1 MAIHRL
7 DKREEFTVVSNAIL
21 KDKMLSLKS
30 KAMLITML
38 SLSDDWK
45 FSVSGLSAITGEGK
59 TAVRACLSELE
70 KAGYLIRKKSTNK
83 NGQFDY
89 EYDVYESPCTGLPH
103 TDEPHTDEPHTDEP
117 HTDEPHTE
125 NRDAYK
131 ITNNKI
137 LNNKRTNN
145 KRINIKGENASQRFI
160 PPTLDEVR
168 EYCSERNN
176 SVDPE
181 KFIDYYT
188 ANGWKVGRNKMK
200 DWKASVRTW
209 ERNDFNSGK
218 KEQKKYGANGIEIDQ
233 DMREQDKEFESLFYS
248 TEWNDKE

>member
-1 MAIHRL
+1 MMYHLTTDRMAI
-7 DKREEFTVVSNAIL
+7 AQ
-21 KDKMLSLKS
+21 
-30 KAMLITML
+30 
-38 SLSDDWK
+38 
-45 FSVSGLSAITGEGK
+45 
-59 TAVRACLSELE
+59 
-70 KAGYLIRKKSTNK
+70 KSTNK

-89 EYDVYESPCTGLPH
+89 EYDVYESPCTGL
-103 TDEPHTDEPHTDEP
+103 PHTDEP

-209 ERNDFNSGK
+209 ERNDFNSGNK
-218 KEQKKYGANGIEIDQ
+218 QQKKYGANGIELDTERDPID
-233 DMREQDKEFESLFYS
+233 EELDKLF
-248 TEWNDKE
+248 

>member
-103 TDEPHTDEPHTDEP
+103 TDEPHTDEPHT
-117 HTDEPHTE
+117 E

-209 ERNDFNSGK
+209 ERNDFNSGNK
-218 KEQKKYGANGIEIDQ
+218 QQNKYGANGIELNTERDPID
-233 DMREQDKEFESLFYS
+233 EELDKLF
-248 TEWNDKE
+248 

>member
-117 HTDEPHTE
+117 HTE

-145 KRINIKGENASQRFI
+145 KRINIKGGNASQRFI

-209 ERNDFNSGK
+209 ERNGFNSGNK
-218 KEQKKYGANGIEIDQ
+218 QQKKYGANGIELNTERDPID
-233 DMREQDKEFESLFYS
+233 EELDKLF
-248 TEWNDKE
+248 

>member
-45 FSVSGLSAITGEGK
+45 FSVSGLSTITGEGK

-70 KAGYLIRKKSTNK
+70 KAGYLFRKKSTNK

-89 EYDVYESPCTGLPH
+89 EYDVYESPCTGL
-103 TDEPHTDEPHTDEP
+103 PHTDEP

-160 PPTLDEVR
+160 PPTLYEVR

-209 ERNDFNSGK
+209 ERNEFNSGK
-218 KEQKKYGANGIEIDQ
+218 KEQKKYGANGIELDTERDPID
-233 DMREQDKEFESLFYS
+233 EELDKLF
-248 TEWNDKE
+248 

>member
-7 DKREEFTVVSNAIL
+7 DKREEFTTVSNAIL
-21 KDKMLSLKS
+21 KDIRLSLKS

-38 SLSDDWK
+38 SLQDDWK
-45 FSVSGLSAITGEGK
+45 FSVSGLSTITGEGK

-70 KAGYLIRKKSTNK
+70 KAGYLFRTKYTNK
-83 NGQFDY
+83 SGQFEYD
-89 EYDVYESPCTGLPH
+89 YDVYESPCTGLPH

-117 HTDEPHTE
+117 HTE
-125 NRDAYK
+125 NLDAYK
-131 ITNNKI
+131 ITNNKR
-137 LNNKRTNN
+137 LNNKRL
-145 KRINIKGENASQRFI
+145 KIKGENASQRFI
-160 PPTLDEVR
+160 PPTLEDVR
-168 EYCSERNN
+168 DYCSERNN
-176 SVDPE
+176 NVDPE
-181 KFIDYYT
+181 KFVDYYT

-233 DMREQDKEFESLFYS
+233 DMIEQDKEFESLFYS
-248 TEWNDKE
+248 TEWNDKG

>member
-7 DKREEFTVVSNAIL
+7 DKREEFTTVSNAIL
-21 KDKMLSLKS
+21 KDRMLSLKS

-38 SLSDDWK
+38 SLQDDWK
-45 FSVSGLSAITGEGK
+45 FSVSGLSTITGEGK
-59 TAVRACLSELE
+59 SAVRVCLSELE
-70 KAGYLIRKKSTNK
+70 NAGYLIRKKSTNK
-83 NGQFDY
+83 NGQFYY
-89 EYDVYESPCTGLPH
+89 EYDVYESPCTCL
-103 TDEPHTDEPHTDEP
+103 PHTDEP

-137 LNNKRTNN
+137 LNNKRLNN
-145 KRINIKGENASQRFI
+145 KRLNIKGENASQRFI

-176 SVDPE
+176 NVDPE
-181 KFIDYYT
+181 KFVDYYT

-209 ERNDFNSGK
+209 ERNEFNSGK
-218 KEQKKYGANGIEIDQ
+218 KEQKKYGANGIELDTERDPID
-233 DMREQDKEFESLFYS
+233 EELDKLF
-248 TEWNDKE
+248 

>member
-45 FSVSGLSAITGEGK
+45 FSVSGLSTITGEGK

-89 EYDVYESPCTGLPH
+89 EYDVYESPCTGL
-103 TDEPHTDEPHTDEP
+103 PHTDEP

-200 DWKASVRTW
+200 DWKESVRTW
-209 ERNDFNSGK
+209 ERNDFNSGNK
-218 KEQKKYGANGIEIDQ
+218 QQKKYGANGIELDTERDPID
-233 DMREQDKEFESLFYS
+233 EELDKLF
-248 TEWNDKE
+248 